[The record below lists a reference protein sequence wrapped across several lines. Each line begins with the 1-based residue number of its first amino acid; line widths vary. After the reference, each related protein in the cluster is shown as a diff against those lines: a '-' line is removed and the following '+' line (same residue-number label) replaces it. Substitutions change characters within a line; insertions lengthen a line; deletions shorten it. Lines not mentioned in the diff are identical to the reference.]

1 MDVRTWGKIS
11 LTELQE
17 EDHSSYACEKGPIQ
31 DEVIAKLRNAFEAI
45 VYEYKIY
52 TEEEEKKAIAAG
64 GLHVVGTERHESRH
78 IDNQLR
84 GRSGRKGDP
93 GSSRFVLSLED
104 NIFRIF
110 GGDHIQGLMR
120 EF

>member
-1 MDVRTWGKIS
+1 MR
-11 LTELQE
+11 
-17 EDHSSYACEKGPIQ
+17 SSYACEKGPIQ
-31 DEVIAKLRNAFEAI
+31 DEFIEKFRNTFEAI

-52 TEEEEKKAIAAG
+52 TEEEEKKIIAAG
-64 GLHVVGTERHESRH
+64 GLHVVGTERNDSRH

-104 NIFRIF
+104 NIFHIF
-110 GGDHIQGLMR
+110 GGYSIQGLMK